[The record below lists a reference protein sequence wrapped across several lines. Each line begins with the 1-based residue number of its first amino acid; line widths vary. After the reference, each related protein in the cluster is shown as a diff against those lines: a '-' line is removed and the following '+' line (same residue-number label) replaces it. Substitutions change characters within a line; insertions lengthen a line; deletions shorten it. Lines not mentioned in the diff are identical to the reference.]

1 MNEKI
6 LDKKT
11 AKELLAWAGKKNQ
24 GKWIEHSYNV
34 ARAAEI
40 IAKKCLLDDNFAYIW
55 GLLHDIGRYEGVTNL
70 RHVYA
75 GYNLMKEK
83 GYNNIARICLT
94 HSFPY
99 KNFGSFQG
107 NIDCTL
113 EEINYIKDELEKIE
127 YNDYDKLIQL
137 CDGISLA
144 EGITLIEIRI
154 VDVVKRYGFN
164 EYTLNKWNA
173 IFEIKK
179 YFENKC
185 GKNIYELFKDEIIG
199 NIFSK

>member
-1 MNEKI
+1 MNGKI
-6 LDKKT
+6 LNKKT
-11 AKELLAWAGKKNQ
+11 ADELLTWAGKKNP
-24 GKWIEHSYNV
+24 GKWVEHSYNV
-34 ARAAEI
+34 ARSAKA
-40 IAKKCLLDDNFAYIW
+40 IAKECLLDSNFAYIL
-55 GLLHDIGRYEGVTNL
+55 GLLHDIGRYEGITNL

-75 GYNLMKEK
+75 GYNLMNEK
-83 GYNNIARICLT
+83 GYNDVAKICLT

-113 EEINYIKDELEKIE
+113 EEINYLKDELEKTE

-144 EGITLIEIRI
+144 EGITFMEIRI

-164 EYTLNKWNA
+164 EHTLNKWKS

-179 YFENKC
+179 YFDVKYN
-185 GKNIYELFKDEIIG
+185 KNIYELFKDEIIE
-199 NIFSK
+199 NIFK